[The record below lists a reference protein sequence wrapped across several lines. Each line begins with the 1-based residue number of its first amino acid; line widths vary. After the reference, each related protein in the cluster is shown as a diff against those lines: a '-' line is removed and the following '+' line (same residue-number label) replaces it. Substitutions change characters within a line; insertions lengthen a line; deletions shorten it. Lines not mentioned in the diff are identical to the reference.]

1 MDAGDELVGDLTTLE
16 AGSQCRVGALSS
28 APHQLRLCDERHI
41 FSACRAGWHSGDAA
55 LEAIMRKEIF
65 QENKARWEVFEWMGS
80 TQTKII
86 WAVAAAIVVLGVVY
100 LLS

>member
-1 MDAGDELVGDLTTLE
+1 LATLQRSKP
-16 AGSQCRVGALSS
+16 ARSAALERSNL
-28 APHQLRLCDERHI
+28 PHQLRLCDERHI
-41 FSACRAGWHSGDAA
+41 LSACRAGWHSGNAA

-65 QENKARWEVFEWMGS
+65 QENKARWEVFEWMGN

-86 WAVAAAIVVLGVVY
+86 WAVAAAIVVLGIVY

>member
-1 MDAGDELVGDLTTLE
+1 MSLWATLQRSKP
-16 AGSQCRVGALSS
+16 ARSAALEPSHL
-28 APHQLRLCDERHI
+28 PHQLRRCDERHI
-41 FSACRAGWHSGDAA
+41 LFACRAGWHSGNAA

-65 QENKARWEVFEWMGS
+65 QENKARWEVFEWMGN

-86 WAVAAAIVVLGVVY
+86 WAVAAAIVVLGLVY